1 MVNIRNCAI
10 VTAEYLSF
18 MLTDGALRM
27 LVLLHFNTHG
37 YSPFQLATLFLLYEF
52 MGIVTNLLGGWIAAR
67 FGLTLT
73 LHWGLGLQIVALLA
87 LSALDPSWPEAASVA
102 FVLVVQGV
110 SGVAK
115 DLSKMSSKSA
125 VKLVVPEEDRKS
137 TRLNSSH

>member
-1 MVNIRNCAI
+1 
-10 VTAEYLSF
+10 

-27 LVLLHFNTHG
+27 LVLLHFNTLG

-73 LHWGLGLQIVALLA
+73 PHWGLGLQIVALLA

-102 FVLVVQGV
+102 FVLVVR
-110 SGVAK
+110 S
-115 DLSKMSSKSA
+115 
-125 VKLVVPEEDRKS
+125 EEHPS
-137 TRLNSSH
+137 ELQS